1 MFLIV
6 CYSFTPDEYYIEKY
20 SSKEEQIKGLK
31 RMVTRDNIEI
41 SKNEMKK
48 FLSIGFY
55 SDGYD
60 SIQLLERKNDC
71 SIN

>member
-20 SSKEEQIKGLK
+20 SSKEEQMKGLK
-31 RMVTRDNIEI
+31 KMVIRDDIELTE
-41 SKNEMKK
+41 NEMKE
-48 FLSIGFY
+48 FLSSGFY

-60 SIQLLERKNDC
+60 SIQLLEMKNDC